1 MMRNANSSSSD
12 ELQLSR
18 LRIQSLAPPPPSAPA
33 APLSATEKSRPLL
46 PFESGTLNHASPS
59 TSTPSYLSSTG
70 GPLPAKL
77 PTLKEF
83 LNAART
89 NNDGDPRTDPASSSS
104 ATQPPPKTILPA
116 FINLRA
122 VEKLPYASFESDGL
136 SRRRRLDVSGEHFT
150 GETLQLPVPQ
160 TQSDKKPPP
169 PFGPFTILNGLNEP
183 PPNAALFPPID
194 PGAMPQA
201 LDRRPSET
209 ERPEKSAGHLG
220 RREGRLEEILSP
232 DIQDKSSTDMQQSEW
247 ASRCTKNNI
256 TVQVATASATS
267 QRQDHE
273 SNDEPLSPRTRGRSR
288 KNVRM
293 WTEEETKDLLRGVIK
308 CGIGNWTEILRQP
321 ELKFNKRSAAN
332 LKDRFRVCCPW
343 AYKATDQNEAIRKL
357 QAMLAEVLADSKPI
371 DLVKTE
377 HGDLDPSDSAGS
389 TDSERQSTSSQPS
402 KSDPGGVSSSP
413 DTASKSKPSP
423 ASLGIPEPR
432 TQPNTKRRSR
442 RRFTSEEDNALLT
455 GYAMYGFRWT
465 RIQQDKRLN
474 LSHRRATDLRDRFR
488 NLLPYVY
495 REGCTVNLPAGDLP
509 RVSRTV
515 PSGQP
520 SSNPTRAEPP
530 PSSSTPGAP
539 PPSLTLPN
547 RRKMLK
553 SIASSG
559 QPSVNTLLGPV
570 DPALVPPPPSGS
582 STHGGANL
590 ALGEDSH
597 HSTYAVSGNSQAEG
611 MWEDNTLPPLV
622 WEELS

>member
-18 LRIQSLAPPPPSAPA
+18 LRIPSLAPPPTPAPA
-33 APLSATEKSRPLL
+33 VPHSTAEKSRPLPL
-46 PFESGTLNHASPS
+46 FESGNLNHASQQP
-59 TSTPSYLSSTG
+59 TSTPPYPSTASA
-70 GPLPAKL
+70 LPAKL

-83 LNAART
+83 LTAART
-89 NNDGDPRTDPASSSS
+89 NNNGDPRTDPSSST
-104 ATQPPPKTILPA
+104 TQPPPRTILPA

-122 VEKLPYASFESDGL
+122 VERLPYASIESDGL
-136 SRRRRLDVSGEHFT
+136 TRRRRLDVPGEHFT

-160 TQSDKKPPP
+160 TQSEKKPPP

-183 PPNAALFPPID
+183 PPNAALFPPIE

-201 LDRRPSET
+201 LDKRASEL
-209 ERPEKSAGHLG
+209 EKSEKPTGNPG

-232 DIQDKSSTDMQQSEW
+232 GIQEKSPTDVQQSEW
-247 ASRCTKNNI
+247 TSKCTKNNI
-256 TVQVATASATS
+256 TLQVAAPSAAP
-267 QRQDHE
+267 QRQDHDN
-273 SNDEPLSPRTRGRSR
+273 NDEPLSPRTRGRSR

-308 CGIGNWTEILRQP
+308 CGIGNWAEILRQP

-343 AYKATDQNEAIRKL
+343 AYKATNQNEAIRKL
-357 QAMLAEVLADSKPI
+357 QAILAEVLADSKPI
-371 DLVKTE
+371 DLIKTE
-377 HGDLDPSDSAGS
+377 HADLDPSDSAGS
-389 TDSERQSTSSQPS
+389 TDSEKQSTSRQSS
-402 KSDPGGVSSSP
+402 KSEPGGA
-413 DTASKSKPSP
+413 DAANKSKPTP

-432 TQPNTKRRSR
+432 AQPNTKRRSR

-495 REGCTVNLPAGDLP
+495 REGCTVKLQVGDLSP
-509 RVSRTV
+509 VSKSV

-520 SSNPTRAEPP
+520 SNPSRAEP
-530 PSSSTPGAP
+530 PSSSTPVAP
-539 PPSLTLPN
+539 SSLTLPN

-559 QPSVNTLLGPV
+559 QSSVNALLGPV
-570 DPALVPPPPSGS
+570 DPALMPPPPSGS
-582 STHGGANL
+582 SSHGSASL
-590 ALGEDSH
+590 SLGEDSH
-597 HSTYAVSGNSQAEG
+597 HSTYAVPGNSQAEG

-622 WEELS
+622 WEDLS